1 MTATESIDLRP
12 TCVYCRRPHCDHDRS
27 AGSVCVPAATRLRS
41 VQGELA
47 AVRKEFTAAMA
58 VVQAKNLAVYA
69 KCDPASNDATVSLAE
84 IVAGVADELDRR
96 HKLYLDEFQ
105 RGTTVANSTAEI
117 GEQCERL
124 IDENDRLSAALLQI
138 SQVRHVSGSAQ
149 GAFRSNLRIADAAL
163 AGADM
168 SDLATVEAVA
178 NGTWEKRS
186 DRTAD
191 GGQPSGSDRWRLLG
205 RAAAAPEGVR

>member
-1 MTATESIDLRP
+1 VTTPIAKLNADLSP
-12 TCVYCRRPHCDHDRS
+12 PRRPAADPVPGDLDLSTVLARSNGKAVLAEHASHRGGFVASFSVGTPEFAADLACHVKALLCECD
-27 AGSVCVPAATRLRS
+27 RLR
-41 VQGELA
+41 
-47 AVRKEFTAAMA
+47 
-58 VVQAKNLAVYA
+58 
-69 KCDPASNDATVSLAE
+69 
-84 IVAGVADELDRR
+84 
-96 HKLYLDEFQ
+96 
-105 RGTTVANSTAEI
+105 
-117 GEQCERL
+117 
-124 IDENDRLSAALLQI
+124 AALTMI
-138 SQVRHVSGSAQ
+138 AQVRHVSGSAQ